1 MRARMTII
9 GVESELNHKTTPDS
23 LTNKWTFTDS
33 ELPFEPSTLLA
44 TIINQGASFC
54 VLYTDPD
61 YFQLMNEQWW
71 NRWGS
76 TFENWWKLQA
86 LEYNPI
92 ENYDRIEEWHDDIVD
107 EGSTSSE
114 SSSETDF
121 SGSSENQVSAYD
133 VSTYSPHD
141 KTTDSSGTDV
151 SASSS
156 GTSDNDRDV
165 DHTGHIHGNI
175 GVKTT
180 QSMLEE
186 SYKLG
191 LNWGN
196 LYKQMS
202 DIFCKEMLIRV
213 Y

>member
-1 MRARMTII
+1 M
-9 GVESELNHKTTPDS
+9 ESELNHRTTPDS
-23 LTNKWTFTDS
+23 LTNKWTFEDS
-33 ELPFEPSTLLA
+33 EIPFDASELLA
-44 TIINQGASFC
+44 AIINKGASFC
-54 VLYTDPD
+54 VLYPDPD
-61 YFQLMNEQWW
+61 YFQLMNEAWW
-71 NRWGS
+71 KRWGS
-76 TFENWWKLQA
+76 VFENWWKLQA

-92 ENYDRIEEWHDDIVD
+92 ENYDRHEEWHDDIID

-114 SSSETDF
+114 SSSETDY
-121 SGSSENQVSAYD
+121 SGSSEDQVSAYD
-133 VSTYSPHD
+133 GGSSYSPHD
-141 KTTDSSGTDV
+141 KTTDSSGTDI

-175 GVKTT
+175 GVMTT
-180 QSMLEE
+180 QAMLEE

-196 LYKQMS
+196 LYNKMA
-202 DIFCKEMLIRV
+202 DVFAKEMLITV